1 MGYKKSSSLVCPICC
16 FTVSLT
22 IRSDHI
28 CRCFNP
34 FVLTDSSLCI
44 RGWFSPKTTTTTTT
58 TTTTNKQTNKGTS
71 YVITRADLI
80 EGQFSAANPG
90 LVTTTSQLLW
100 FQLTKTEN
108 DSFSLELTD
117 RAPNNS
123 AQGPVSRKSR

>member
-1 MGYKKSSSLVCPICC
+1 M
-16 FTVSLT
+16 
-22 IRSDHI
+22 
-28 CRCFNP
+28 
-34 FVLTDSSLCI
+34 CI
-44 RGWFSPKTTTTTTT
+44 RGWFSPKTTTTTT

-80 EGQFSAANPG
+80 EGRFSAANPG
-90 LVTTTSQLLW
+90 LVPTTSQLLW

-123 AQGPVSRKSR
+123 AQGPVSRKSQ

>member
-1 MGYKKSSSLVCPICC
+1 MGYKNKQ
-16 FTVSLT
+16 FTSPVSLT

-34 FVLTDSSLCI
+34 FVPTDSSLCI
-44 RGWFSPKTTTTTTT
+44 RGWFLPK
-58 TTTTNKQTNKGTS
+58 TTTNKQTNKGTG

-80 EGQFSAANPG
+80 EGRFSAANPG
-90 LVTTTSQLLW
+90 LVTATSQLLW

-123 AQGPVSRKSR
+123 GQGPVSRKSQ

>member
-44 RGWFSPKTTTTTTT
+44 RMWFSPKTTTTT

-80 EGQFSAANPG
+80 EGQFSATNPG

-117 RAPNNS
+117 WAPNNS
-123 AQGPVSRKSR
+123 AQGPVSRKSQ

>member
-34 FVLTDSSLCI
+34 LVLTDSSLCI
-44 RGWFSPKTTTTTTT
+44 RGWFSPKTTTT

-123 AQGPVSRKSR
+123 AQGPVSRKSQ